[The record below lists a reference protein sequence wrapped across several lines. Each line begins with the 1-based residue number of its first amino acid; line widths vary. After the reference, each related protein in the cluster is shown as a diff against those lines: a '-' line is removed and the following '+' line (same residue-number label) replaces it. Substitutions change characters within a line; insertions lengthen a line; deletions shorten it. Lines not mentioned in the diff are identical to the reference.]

1 MNLLLLVS
9 INIYRSLL
17 PSISHEDSYSICLSI
32 PTKDPALSPAVPIA
46 PYSPLSTF
54 STFHPPGQG
63 RTSPEGSSSGEQE
76 REGVENEQKEEE
88 TEDKDDNVASREEK
102 EYLYAKVCHLYW

>member
-1 MNLLLLVS
+1 MLDLTALH
-9 INIYRSLL
+9 IIYQSFC
-17 PSISHEDSYSICLSI
+17 PSISHEDSYSICLNI

-88 TEDKDDNVASREEK
+88 TDDKDDNVASREEK
-102 EYLYAKVCHLYW
+102 EYLYAKVSHLYW

>member
-1 MNLLLLVS
+1 MLDLTALH
-9 INIYRSLL
+9 IIYQSFC
-17 PSISHEDSYSICLSI
+17 PSISHEDSYSICLNI

-63 RTSPEGSSSGEQE
+63 RTSPEGGSSGEQE
-76 REGVENEQKEEE
+76 RKEDEEE
-88 TEDKDDNVASREEK
+88 EESDDKDDNRISKEEK
-102 EYLYAKVCHLYW
+102 EYLYPRVNIKYV

>member
-1 MNLLLLVS
+1 M
-9 INIYRSLL
+9 
-17 PSISHEDSYSICLSI
+17 
-32 PTKDPALSPAVPIA
+32 A

-76 REGVENEQKEEE
+76 REGGEGEQEEE
-88 TEDKDDNVASREEK
+88 SDDKDDNVISKEEE
-102 EYLYAKVCHLYW
+102 EYLYAKVNINHW